1 MQLSGNITRTAFGRG
16 ERLWLLVSSL
26 CCIIVLVVVVAD
38 QGTAAIGS
46 LELAQILALAVTG
59 GAAAVVGGLLWRATG
74 LANRFR
80 RAAGDDVAELRRNLA
95 AAEAILKAEPQV
107 LVYWQP
113 GDSVKVAVHTL
124 STVPGLPEETNALL
138 RFGQWL
144 EAAAARDLK
153 AGLDQ
158 LFAAGRPFELLL
170 RTNAGGNIEAD
181 GRVSGARAILR
192 LRDVSGS
199 RRDLARIMDQHR
211 QLARD
216 ITLGRSLF
224 NALPMPV
231 WIKGADGRIE
241 WVNKAYVAAVE
252 ATDEAEVRE
261 RQIEL
266 LETRQRLDAR
276 LTLTKGDIYR
286 KRLSLNIAGERKA
299 HDVVSLPLGEASAA
313 AAIDVTAEQS
323 AQGEL
328 DRQIEAY
335 DRTLDRVA
343 TAVAIFSKERRLT
356 FFNAAY
362 QKLWQLDA
370 EWLSGRPTDSQIL
383 DRLREAS
390 RLPEVI
396 SRSDEIDGRKPA
408 TEPVNYKEWK
418 SRVLGS
424 AKTETAHEE
433 GWHLPDGRTL
443 HVTVEPRPDGGVT
456 HLYDDVTERLALESR
471 YNALIDVQRETLDHL
486 KEGVAAFGTDG
497 RLRIFNSAFER
508 IWRLSGRMLKEGPH
522 IEKIISQCRVL
533 YDDPRG
539 WASLARTVTQFSDQ
553 REPVEG
559 QMTRADQSVIDYAA
573 LPLPDGGTLVTF
585 ADVTV
590 SKSYERA
597 LLERNEALIA
607 ADRLKSQF
615 ISHVSYELRTPLT
628 NIIGFTDLLQSPRIG
643 ALNGKQREY
652 LNDVSGSSKTL
663 LSIIDDILDLAN
675 IDAGALALQMAP
687 VMVRPIVDQAML
699 AIQERAGRLNLQ
711 IEAKIAPDVSSMV
724 ADDARVRQILY
735 NLLSNAIGFSNPG
748 GKVALDCRREGRMIA
763 FAVTDQGVG
772 IPKDQQRAV
781 LERFVSRTQGSK
793 HRGAG
798 LGLSIVKNLVE
809 LHGGQLSLESEPG
822 RGTTVT
828 VRLPEQGI
836 EQMAGEIQPVQHS
849 SGQGAALTGAT
860 GSHRS

>member
-1 MQLSGNITRTAFGRG
+1 MQVSHNISRWSLGRN
-16 ERLWLLVSSL
+16 ETVLLLAGLLFCS
-26 CCIIVLVVVVAD
+26 VVAVLIVAD
-38 QGTAAIGS
+38 AGAVVGS

-59 GAAAVVGGLLWRATG
+59 GAATLACGLIWRSTG
-74 LANRFR
+74 VARHLGRKR
-80 RAAGDDVAELRRNLA
+80 IEEMAELRRNLA

-107 LVYWQP
+107 LVYWQQ
-113 GDSVKVAVHTL
+113 GDETVKVPVHTL
-124 STVPGLPEETNALL
+124 TTVPGLPEDQQTLL

-144 EAAAARDLK
+144 DAAGARDLK
-153 AGLDQ
+153 VALDA
-158 LFAAGRPFELLL
+158 LFSAGRPFELLL
-170 RTNAGGNIEAD
+170 RTLAGGTIEAD

-211 QLARD
+211 GLARD
-216 ITLGRSLF
+216 ITMSRALF

-241 WVNKAYVAAVE
+241 WVNKAYAAAVE

-276 LTLTKGDIYR
+276 LALSKGEVFR

-299 HDVVSLPLGEASAA
+299 HDVVSLPLGEASAS
-313 AAIDVTAEQS
+313 AAIDVTAQQS

-328 DRQIEAY
+328 DRHIESY
-335 DRTLDRVA
+335 DRTLDRVT
-343 TAVAIFSKERRLT
+343 TAVAIFNKDRRLT
-356 FFNAAY
+356 FYNSAY
-362 QKLWQLDA
+362 QKLWELDPD
-370 EWLSGRPTDSQIL
+370 WLGIKPSDGQVL
-383 DRLREAS
+383 DRLREAG
-390 RLPEVI
+390 RLPEVV
-396 SRSDEIDGRKPA
+396 SRSDQNEKRA
-408 TEPVNYKEWK
+408 TEAVNYKEWK
-418 SRVLGS
+418 VRVLS
-424 AKTETAHEE
+424 SVKSESVHEE

-443 HVTVEPRPDGGVT
+443 HVTIEPRPDGGTT
-456 HLYDDVTERLALESR
+456 HYYDDVTEQLALESR
-471 YNALIDVQRETLDHL
+471 YNAMIDVQRETLDHL

-497 RLRIFNSAFER
+497 RLRLYNTAFER
-508 IWRLSGRMLKEGPH
+508 IWRLSGRMLKDGPH
-522 IEKIISQCRVL
+522 IDQIISHCRVL

-539 WASLARTVTQFSDQ
+539 WAGLARSATQFSDQ
-553 REPVEG
+553 REPIEG
-559 QMTRADQSVIDYAA
+559 QMTRADQSVIDFAA

-597 LLERNEALIA
+597 LIERNEALIA

-615 ISHVSYELRTPLT
+615 LSHVSYELRTPLT
-628 NIIGFTDLLQSPRIG
+628 NIIGFTELLESPRTG
-643 ALNGKQREY
+643 SLNGKQVEY
-652 LNDVSGSSKTL
+652 LGDVSGSSKQL

-675 IDAGALALQMAP
+675 MDAGALELKLAP
-687 VMVRPIVDQAML
+687 VTVQSAIDGAVLAVRD
-699 AIQERAGRLNLQ
+699 RAARSHLKV
-711 IEAKIAPDVSSMV
+711 EATLAPDVSAFV

-735 NLLSNAIGFSNPG
+735 KLLSNAIGFSNPG
-748 GKVALDCRREGRMIA
+748 GRITLDCWRDQSMITI
-763 FAVTDQGVG
+763 AVSDQGVG

-798 LGLSIVKNLVE
+798 LGLTIVKNLVE
-809 LHGGQLSLESEPG
+809 LHGGAMSLESEPG

-828 VRLPEQGI
+828 VRFPEHGRPAQQPTVEYAASALP
-836 EQMAGEIQPVQHS
+836 
-849 SGQGAALTGAT
+849 ALAGAT
-860 GSHRS
+860 RS

>member
-1 MQLSGNITRTAFGRG
+1 MQLAGNTTRTALGRG
-16 ERLWLLVSSL
+16 ERILLLAGCL
-26 CCIIVLVVVVAD
+26 CFAIVLILVLADSEVVIV
-38 QGTAAIGS
+38 GS
-46 LELAQILALAVTG
+46 LELAQVLGLAVIG
-59 GAAAVVGGLLWRATG
+59 GAAAMAGGLLWRSTG
-74 LANRFR
+74 LGLRLGGRDHDEIA
-80 RAAGDDVAELRRNLA
+80 DLRRNLA

-107 LVYWQP
+107 LIYWEQ
-113 GDSVKVAVHTL
+113 GANVKIAVHTL
-124 STVPGLPEETNALL
+124 ATVPGLPEDPQQLL
-138 RFGQWL
+138 KFGQWL
-144 EAAAARDLK
+144 EAAGARDLK
-153 AGLDQ
+153 SGLDT
-158 LFAAGRPFELLL
+158 LFSAGRPFDLLL
-170 RTNAGGNIEAD
+170 RTNAGGHIEAD

-192 LRDVSGS
+192 LRDISAS

-216 ITLGRSLF
+216 ITLSRQLF

-241 WVNKAYVAAVE
+241 WVNKAYIAAVE
-252 ATDEAEVRE
+252 AADETEVRD

-276 LTLTKGDIYR
+276 LILAKGEIYR
-286 KRLSLNIAGERKA
+286 KRLSLNIGGERKA
-299 HDVVSLPLGEASAA
+299 HDVVTLPLGEASAA

-323 AQGEL
+323 ALGEL

-362 QKLWQLDA
+362 QKLWQLDG
-370 EWLSGRPTDSQIL
+370 EWLSLQPTDAQVL
-383 DRLREAS
+383 DRLREAA
-390 RLPEVI
+390 RLPEVV
-396 SRSDEIDGRKPA
+396 SRSDARDGEPRV
-408 TEPVNYKEWK
+408 TEAVNYKDWK
-418 SRVLGS
+418 ARVLGS
-424 AKTETAHEE
+424 TKLEHVHEE

-443 HVTVEPRPDGGVT
+443 HVTIEPRPDGGIT

-471 YNALIDVQRETLDHL
+471 YNAMIDVQRETLDHL

-497 RLRIFNSAFER
+497 RLRLFNQAFER
-508 IWRLSGRMLKEGPH
+508 IWRLSGRMLKEAPH
-522 IEKIISQCRVL
+522 IDQIIAHCRVL

-539 WASLARTVTQFSDQ
+539 WAALARTATQFSDQ
-553 REPVEG
+553 RELVEG

-597 LLERNEALIA
+597 LIERNEALIA

-628 NIIGFTDLLQSPRIG
+628 NIIGFTELLESPRVG
-643 ALNGKQREY
+643 TLNAKQKEY
-652 LNDVSGSSKTL
+652 LGDVSASSKTL

-675 IDAGALALQMAP
+675 MDAGALELKVAP
-687 VMVRPIVDQAML
+687 VAVQPVIDAALLAVRD
-699 AIQERAGRLNLQ
+699 RAARAHLE
-711 IEAKIAPDVSSMV
+711 IDVTVAPDVSTFV

-748 GKVALDCRREGRMIA
+748 GSIALGCWRENNMIA
-763 FAVTDQGVG
+763 ISVTDQGVG
-772 IPKDQQRAV
+772 IPKEQQRAV

-809 LHGGQLSLESEPG
+809 LHGGQMSLESEPG
-822 RGTTVT
+822 HGTKVT
-828 VRLPEQGI
+828 LRFPEHGRQTEASGAHPA
-836 EQMAGEIQPVQHS
+836 MAAV
-849 SGQGAALTGAT
+849 AAAVAA
-860 GSHRS
+860 GSRRS